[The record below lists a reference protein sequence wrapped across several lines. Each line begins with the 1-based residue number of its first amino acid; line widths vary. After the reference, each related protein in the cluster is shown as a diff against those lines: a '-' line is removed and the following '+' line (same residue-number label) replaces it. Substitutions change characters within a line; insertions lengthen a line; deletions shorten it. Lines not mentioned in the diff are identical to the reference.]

1 MIGLNISTTDKPVIV
16 VDYEK
21 RPDHDGFFKTIFT
34 YKNGRYLKIFLQVVL
49 SKDQLACLGVFR
61 FVDLAF

>member
-34 YKNGRYLKIFLQVVL
+34 YKNGRYEVGQKLRASLFSEQNN
-49 SKDQLACLGVFR
+49 
-61 FVDLAF
+61 VDMNCEVMIA